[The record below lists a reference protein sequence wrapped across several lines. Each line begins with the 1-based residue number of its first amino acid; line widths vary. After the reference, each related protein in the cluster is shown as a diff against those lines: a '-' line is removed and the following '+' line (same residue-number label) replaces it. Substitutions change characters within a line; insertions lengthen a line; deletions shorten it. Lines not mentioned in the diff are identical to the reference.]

1 MKKNG
6 TSDDPDGRVVS
17 GFLSRVR
24 LTVDPGLVLRYAA
37 LRFLDGH
44 DLNEHTKS
52 LHTMLRSLR

>member
-6 TSDDPDGRVVS
+6 ASDDLDGSVVG

-24 LTVDPGLVLRYAA
+24 LTIDPGLVLWPAA

-44 DLNEHTKS
+44 DL
-52 LHTMLRSLR
+52 